1 MAPGKSRRLVYVSA
15 AVVASVILILAV
27 ILLQQ
32 PIQNK
37 ATPPPKT
44 SAPGVAT
51 VAASAVG
58 QTSATLNGNLSS
70 LGTSSYSV
78 IGFLY
83 GKGPALSAATNET
96 VANVTAAT
104 AFDETLMGL
113 TPGVAYY
120 FAAWA
125 RGDGFSLGVLMTF
138 TTSASSTARAPSVAT
153 DAADSVTTSA
163 AMLHGTLTDL
173 GSASSATV
181 GFRYGTSASLAS
193 ATNVSLGGLS
203 TAGTFAEQASG
214 LAANTTY
221 YVQAWAMGDGF
232 ATGSVLSFS
241 TGTSG
246 NGHHVPPGWA
256 HAACPD
262 IPKHAVGHGV
272 HARCDSGVTWG
283 EMKKGGGYGTLPA
296 VLGATSGILSLV
308 SLVSAG
314 DRRGARGH
322 VRPRS
327 R

>member
-1 MAPGKSRRLVYVSA
+1 MAPGKSRRLLYVSA

-37 ATPPPKT
+37 ATPPPKS

-51 VAASAVG
+51 VAASGVG

-70 LGTSSYSV
+70 LGTAAYSLV
-78 IGFLY
+78 GFLY

-96 VANVTAAT
+96 VANVTATT
-104 AFDETLMGL
+104 AFDETLTSL

-125 RGDGFSLGVLMTF
+125 RGEGFSLGVMMTF
-138 TTSASSTARAPSVAT
+138 TTSAASTAHAPSVAT

-173 GSASSATV
+173 GSVSSVTV

-193 ATNVSLGGLS
+193 ATNVSSGGLT
-203 TAGTFAEQASG
+203 TAGAFAEQVAG

-221 YVQAWAMGDGF
+221 YVQAWATGAGF
-232 ATGSVLSFS
+232 STGSVLTFH
-241 TGTSG
+241 TGTAG
-246 NGHHVPPGWA
+246 NGHQVPPGWA

-262 IPKHAVGHGV
+262 LPKNAVGHGV

-283 EMKKGGGYGTLPA
+283 QMKKGAGYGTLPA
-296 VLGATSGILSLV
+296 VVGATSGILGLV

-314 DRRGARGH
+314 DRRGARGTA
-322 VRPRS
+322 RPRS